1 METFTAVVKS
11 HVNPEK
17 NKARSIKI
25 VAEDT
30 WLAHKYACDNYNEL
44 KEYIFAIKDS
54 RNNEVYNAEKGFL
67 FE

>member
-11 HVNPEK
+11 YVTDK
-17 NKARSIKI
+17 SRTIKI
-25 VAEDT
+25 IAEDT
-30 WLAHKYACDNYNEL
+30 WLAHKKACEYYNEL

-54 RNNEVYNAEKGFL
+54 RNSEVYNFEKGFI